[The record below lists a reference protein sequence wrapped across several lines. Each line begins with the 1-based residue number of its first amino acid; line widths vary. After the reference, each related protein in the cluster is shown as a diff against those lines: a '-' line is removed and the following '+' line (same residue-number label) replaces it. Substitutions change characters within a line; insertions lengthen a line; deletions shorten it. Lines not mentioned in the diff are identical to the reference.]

1 MSLALGDMDDNR
13 INVLRPSL
21 LKPSFAKESPTRMF
35 ASVVPGPQSIQAIS
49 GPRRPFTLI
58 AAALLLLAVSLC
70 AANLA
75 HSQAS
80 GTVVLNATALHP
92 PAGARVAIVEFDDL
106 QCPSCAAANPTLM
119 QAAATYHIP
128 WIRHD
133 FLIPYHNWSRQ
144 AALNARWFDSK
155 SKTLGDDYRNQ
166 VFAAQQ
172 SIYNPDSLRQFTEK
186 FAQSHSVS
194 LPFAIDPQ
202 GKFAAA
208 IDADVALGNQTGVHS
223 TPTIFVV
230 TSGSKGPPYIEVTD
244 RNRLFQIIDQ
254 ALAETPAAKP
264 AVKPATASTAKK
276 PATH

>member
-1 MSLALGDMDDNR
+1 
-13 INVLRPSL
+13 
-21 LKPSFAKESPTRMF
+21 MF
-35 ASVVPGPQSIQAIS
+35 ASVFPDPHSIQVTT
-49 GPRRPFTLI
+49 GPRRPSALI
-58 AAALLLLAVSLC
+58 ALALLFLSAALSATGLAR
-70 AANLA
+70 A
-75 HSQAS
+75 Q
-80 GTVVLNATALHP
+80 GTNPMQVLNASALHP
-92 PAGARVAIVEFDDL
+92 PAGSHVAIVEFDDL

-144 AALNARWFDSK
+144 AAINARWFDTRSK
-155 SKTLGDDYRNQ
+155 AMGDEYRNQ
-166 VFAAQQ
+166 LFANQP

-208 IDADVALGNQTGVHS
+208 VDADVALGNLTGIKS

-230 TSGSKGPPYIEVTD
+230 TSGSKGAPFIEVTD
-244 RNRLFQIIDQ
+244 RTRLFQIIDQ
-254 ALAETPAAKP
+254 ALADTPAEKPAAKP
-264 AVKPATASTAKK
+264 STTSAAKK
-276 PATH
+276 PATQ

>member
-1 MSLALGDMDDNR
+1 MSAFVFLGSVRRSLKAAAIGLLVIAASLAH
-13 INVLRPSL
+13 
-21 LKPSFAKESPTRMF
+21 A
-35 ASVVPGPQSIQAIS
+35 
-49 GPRRPFTLI
+49 
-58 AAALLLLAVSLC
+58 
-70 AANLA
+70 
-75 HSQAS
+75 QAS
-80 GTVVLNATALHP
+80 GTVVLNASALHP

-144 AALNARWFDSK
+144 AAINARWFDSR

-186 FAQSHSVS
+186 FAQSHGVSV
-194 LPFAIDPQ
+194 PFAIDPQ
-202 GKFAAA
+202 GKLAAA
-208 IDADVALGNQTGVHS
+208 VDADVALGTQTGVKS

-230 TSGSKGPPYIEVTD
+230 TAGSKGPPYIEVSD

-254 ALAETPAAKP
+254 ALADTPAAKP
-264 AVKPATASTAKK
+264 AAKATTTASAKK
-276 PATH
+276 PAAH

>member
-1 MSLALGDMDDNR
+1 
-13 INVLRPSL
+13 
-21 LKPSFAKESPTRMF
+21 MF
-35 ASVVPGPQSIQAIS
+35 ASVFPRPQSIQATTRILRS
-49 GPRRPFTLI
+49 FTLI
-58 AAALLLLAVSLC
+58 ALALLFLAAGLC
-70 AANLA
+70 ASSLARAQGANPI
-75 HSQAS
+75 Q
-80 GTVVLNATALHP
+80 VLNASALHP

-144 AALNARWFDSK
+144 AAINARWFDTRSK
-155 SKTLGDDYRNQ
+155 ALGDEYRNQ
-166 VFAAQQ
+166 LFANQP

-186 FAQSHSVS
+186 FAQSHGVS
-194 LPFAIDPQ
+194 MPFAIDPQ

-208 IDADVALGNQTGVHS
+208 VDADVALGNLTGIKS

-230 TSGSKGPPYIEVTD
+230 TSGSRGAPFIEVTD

-254 ALAETPAAKP
+254 ALADTPAAKP
-264 AVKPATASTAKK
+264 AAKPATASAAKK
-276 PATH
+276 PAAQ